1 MNDAELLVIG
11 SILIEPQS
19 INKIYNMI
27 RPEMFSEE
35 IGQTCYREMLYMY
48 DNGQDISIVGL
59 TNRMDNGR
67 IDMDY
72 FKELIKQSMTAV
84 ISPAYIK
91 SYAEEI
97 VRQYQSSKVKEI
109 ISRVSVRPK
118 DIQNSIAEML
128 VALEHLTEHKEST
141 CKYLKTIVA
150 ENRSNYFVE
159 KQEVGVKTG
168 FYKLDD
174 LIGALEPGDVTVI
187 GARPAVGKSALVAQI
202 VLQIAGK
209 GKRIGYFNLEMSE
222 SQIFERMVS
231 QTAPLSLTRVR
242 RAKKFLGD
250 EEQLYNNASDKLTE
264 YDVVISSGGKS
275 ISQVRQESRH
285 ANFDVII
292 IDYLQLVKADRKYGN
307 RASEVGDISKAI
319 KSLAMELKIPII
331 LLSQLNRA
339 SEGRDTKEPSM
350 SELRESGDIE
360 QDASNIILLWN
371 LSNEYKSY
379 KGLKIEKNRQGELGK
394 IGMKFIGDNMKFVEA
409 QEDFEKFEYKVKS
422 LEKKKNDFTNCND
435 DCPFE

>member
-1 MNDAELLVIG
+1 MNDAELSVIG
-11 SILIEPQS
+11 SILLEPKS
-19 INKIYNMI
+19 LNEIYTMI
-27 RPEMFSEE
+27 RPEMFSDE
-35 IGQTCYREMLYMY
+35 IGQNCYREMLYMY
-48 DNGQDISIVGL
+48 DNGIEITAVTLNSA
-59 TNRMDNGR
+59 MDNGR
-67 IDMDY
+67 IDMDC
-72 FKELIKQSMTAV
+72 FREIIKQAILNTTTSALIKT
-84 ISPAYIK
+84 
-91 SYAEEI
+91 YAEE
-97 VRQYQSSKVKEI
+97 VLKEYQCKQVTEM

-118 DIQNSIAEML
+118 DIKNSISEMMNF
-128 VALEHLTEHKEST
+128 LESLSENKESS
-141 CKYLKTIVA
+141 CKSLKTIVS
-150 ENRSNYFVE
+150 ENRENYFRE
-159 KQEVGVKTG
+159 KEELGVKTG

-174 LIGALEPGDVTVI
+174 LLGCLEPGDVTVV

-202 VLQIAGK
+202 IIQIAAK
-209 GKRIGYFNLEMSE
+209 GKRVGYFNLEMSE

-242 RAKKFLGD
+242 RAKHFLGD
-250 EEQLYNNASDKLTE
+250 EEELYNNASDKLMN

-292 IDYLQLVKADRKYGN
+292 IDYLQLIKADRRYGN

-319 KSLAMELKIPII
+319 KSLAMELKVPII

-360 QDASNIILLWN
+360 QDASNIVLLWN
-371 LSNEYKSY
+371 LSDEKKSY

-394 IGMKFIGDNMKFVEA
+394 IGMKFIGDNMKFVES
-409 QEDFEKFEYKVKS
+409 QEDFDRFFSKVKNM
-422 LEKKKNDFTNCND
+422 EKDKPDYD
-435 DCPFE
+435 SDCPFD